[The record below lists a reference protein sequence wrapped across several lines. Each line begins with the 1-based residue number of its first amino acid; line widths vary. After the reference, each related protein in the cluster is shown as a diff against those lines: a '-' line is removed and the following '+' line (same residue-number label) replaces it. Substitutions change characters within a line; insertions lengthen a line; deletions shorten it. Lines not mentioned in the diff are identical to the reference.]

1 MKANY
6 FDWNERVVAK
16 LRALWA
22 EGMPVRQIGIELGCN
37 ASQVIGK
44 AHRLDLPRRQNPVK
58 RVYEKAAPR
67 LVRKPHGNQGYS
79 PLAVA
84 KNRERYA
91 AAKEKLSPYIKAKI
105 ARRLEQ
111 ADLAQPSVQRADRL
125 PVPVGALPPARTCQW
140 TDSPRAPWV
149 FCGCAAVPGFSWCA
163 EHKARVFERRAA

>member
-6 FDWNERVVAK
+6 FDWNERVVAN

-22 EGMPVRQIGIELGCN
+22 EGMPVRQIGVELGCN

-58 RVYEKAAPR
+58 RVYEKGATRKAAKAPKPPKRMPQLVAAP
-67 LVRKPHGNQGYS
+67 LVKYLEMPDMTDAPVHWR
-79 PLAVA
+79 
-84 KNRERYA
+84 
-91 AAKEKLSPYIKAKI
+91 
-105 ARRLEQ
+105 ARFGKDE
-111 ADLAQPSVQRADRL
+111 RL
-125 PVPVGALPPARTCQW
+125 PVPNSTSPHRTCQW
-140 TDSPRAPWV
+140 PISGGRPWV